1 MSWPAA
7 CAYGP
12 SWPQPV
18 MRPYTS
24 FGLRVRQ
31 ASGPIPSRSATPGRN
46 PSMSASACSTMRR
59 TVSTPSGCF
68 RSTPIERRPRFNTSI
83 HPGSNPRS
91 TDWARSTRTTSA
103 PMSES
108 SIAANGPGPMP
119 AISITLTPDS
129 GPTSLSSVA
138 ILCRGDTTPT
148 LSVNFRARPGY
159 RRAMPTIQ
167 SIIPLLVYEDIERAH
182 DFLVDSFGFG
192 AGGVERAGDGQA
204 VHGEVV
210 AGDHAIWLHRVTPEH
225 ELASPH
231 SMKAQ
236 TGGLVVRV
244 DDVDAHYARARAAGA
259 HIDQEPID
267 QPYGQREYGVRDP
280 EGHRWWFAT

>member
-1 MSWPAA
+1 
-7 CAYGP
+7 
-12 SWPQPV
+12 
-18 MRPYTS
+18 MRS
-24 FGLRVRQ
+24 
-31 ASGPIPSRSATPGRN
+31 
-46 PSMSASACSTMRR
+46 
-59 TVSTPSGCF
+59 TVSTPSDCL
-68 RSTPIERRPRFNTSI
+68 RSTPIERRPRFSTSI

-182 DFLVDSFGFG
+182 DFLVDAFGFG
-192 AGGVERAGDGQA
+192 GGGVERAGDGQA

-244 DDVDAHYARARAAGA
+244 DDVDAHYARARPARTSTRNPSTSRTGNASTA
-259 HIDQEPID
+259 
-267 QPYGQREYGVRDP
+267 
-280 EGHRWWFAT
+280 FATRRATAGGSRPRWRRSLATHG